1 MGRFK
6 EVTALQLRPGTPIR
20 KWLIFISA
28 LIISAGSIIYS
39 NTLVNQID
47 ERERQQI
54 ERYASTLE
62 YLANEND
69 NPNVFLLLDE
79 IVLSNTTIPV
89 ILTDAEENPI
99 ESRNLPEAD
108 REQDSTRK
116 TRYLRRVLEEMRQ
129 EHEPIQITEQVSDE
143 VYGKKYIFYKNS
155 KLLSQL
161 AYYPYVQLT
170 IIAVFVVV
178 AFLIFNDSRIS
189 EQNRVWVGLAKE
201 TAHQLGTPLSSLM
214 AWSEYFKSTY
224 PDQVEILKEFDK
236 DVKSLETITE
246 RFSNIGSVPKLTM
259 ENVTTTVEE
268 IVSYLST
275 RLSTKIKLTID
286 AFPKNEIYANLNKSL
301 FAWVIEN
308 LLKNAADAMGGKG
321 AIDIRIMKIYE
332 GIAIDVSDTGKG
344 MSKSKTSQIF
354 RPGFTTKK
362 RGWGLG
368 LALAKRIIENY
379 HQGKIFVKSS
389 EINVGTTFRILLND

>member
-20 KWLIFISA
+20 KWLIFAFA
-28 LIISAGSIIYS
+28 LIISAGSIIYT
-39 NTLVNQID
+39 NMLVKQID
-47 ERERQQI
+47 ERERKQI
-54 ERYASTLE
+54 ERYASALE
-62 YLANEND
+62 YLAND
-69 NPNVFLLLDE
+69 PNVILLLQD

-89 ILTDAEENPI
+89 ILTDNNENPT
-99 ESRNLPEAD
+99 EYRNLPIAD
-108 REQDSTRK
+108 KETDPVKR
-116 TRYLRRVLEEMRQ
+116 TRYLQKVLDEMKG
-129 EHEPIQITEQVSDE
+129 EHEPIQITQQESD
-143 VYGKKYIFYKNS
+143 VVIGKIFYKNS
-155 KLLSQL
+155 ILLSQL
-161 AYYPYVQLT
+161 SYYPYVQLT
-170 IIAVFVVV
+170 IIAVFVLV
-178 AFLIFNDSRIS
+178 AFLLFNDSRVS

-224 PDQVEILKEFDK
+224 PDQMEILKEFDK

-246 RFSNIGSVPKLTM
+246 RFSNIGSTPKLNK
-259 ENVTTTVEE
+259 ENVTHTISE
-268 IVSYLST
+268 IVSYLGT
-275 RLSTKIKLTID
+275 RLSTKIKLTVQ
-286 AFPKNEIYANLNKSL
+286 AFPNDNIHADLNKSL

-308 LLKNAADAMGGKG
+308 LLKNAADAMGGRG
-321 AIDIRIMKIYE
+321 SIDIRILKVNE
-332 GIAIDVSDTGKG
+332 GIAIDISDTGKG
-344 MSKSKTSQIF
+344 MSKSKMSQIF

-379 HQGKIFVKSS
+379 HQGKIYVKSS